1 MKKIKKRQMREK
13 RPEKEW
19 GRGME
24 GKREQED
31 KQREGLIITRIN

>member
-1 MKKIKKRQMREK
+1 MREK
-13 RPEKEW
+13 RPEKEE

-24 GKREQED
+24 EKREQED